1 MSKFADK
8 AIARERRRAGETA
21 LSDFADY
28 VEKQQRRRQY
38 PGAGGAEP
46 SSVASAT
53 QDEHDELD
61 ILETLG
67 LADESEQIKLKEL
80 LLDPAVNNRT
90 RLKELLA
97 TRIDEGRGETLFDIG
112 TENDG
117 ESLGFT
123 LDEYNKAME
132 AVKGAA
138 KDLKA
143 GVSVLLTK
151 NTGAATDVE
160 SASKDAFAKV
170 MVRRQPASIDELL
183 EIRVAVVGNG
193 LCCVVSCAN
202 VGRSRDVVDSPL

>member
-8 AIARERRRAGETA
+8 AIAHERRRAGETA
-21 LSDFADY
+21 LSNFADY
-28 VEKQQRRRQY
+28 VEKQQRQRQY
-38 PGAGGAEP
+38 PGAKGAEP
-46 SSVASAT
+46 SSVATAT

-67 LADESEQIKLKEL
+67 LSDESEQIKLKEL
-80 LLDPAVNNRT
+80 LVDPAGNNRT

-97 TRIDEGRGETLFDIG
+97 SRMDEGRGETLFDIG
-112 TENDG
+112 IENNG
-117 ESLGFT
+117 ESMGLT
-123 LDEYNKAME
+123 LDEYNGAME
-132 AVKGAA
+132 AVTQAA

-160 SASKDAFAKV
+160 SASKDACAKA

-193 LCCVVSCAN
+193 LCCVLRAFGVLLTAF
-202 VGRSRDVVDSPL
+202 L